1 MARYKTKA
9 MILAGCVIFMSCDMA
24 SAQLFRGRR
33 NPRLTQVT
41 VLPQEPVAAL
51 IQPNPAAQ
59 GQSRWRTNRP
69 LIQSGFE
76 MPTKPLFLSGYA
88 GRNYGHGLRQ
98 AYIPSS
104 PGSAEGQLKMIEL
117 KPVR

>member
-1 MARYKTKA
+1 MAGLLT
-9 MILAGCVIFMSCDMA
+9 LAITDST
-24 SAQLFRGRR
+24 SAQLFRRR
-33 NPRLTQVT
+33 GNPRLTQVT
-41 VLPQEPVAAL
+41 ILPQEPVAAL

-59 GQSRWRTNRP
+59 GQGRWRTNRP
-69 LIQSGFE
+69 MIQSGFE

-88 GRNYGHGLRQ
+88 GRNYGHGVRQ
-98 AYIPSS
+98 GYVPVA

>member
-1 MARYKTKA
+1 MKPIQIRSI
-9 MILAGCVIFMSCDMA
+9 ILAGLVVFMATEDA
-24 SAQLFRGRR
+24 SAQLFRRR
-33 NPRLTQVT
+33 TNRRMTQVT

-59 GQSRWRTNRP
+59 GQGRWRTNRP

-76 MPTKPLFLSGYA
+76 MPTKPIFLSGYA
-88 GRNYGHGLRQ
+88 GHNYGHGVRQ
-98 AYIPSS
+98 GYIPAA

-117 KPVR
+117 QPSR